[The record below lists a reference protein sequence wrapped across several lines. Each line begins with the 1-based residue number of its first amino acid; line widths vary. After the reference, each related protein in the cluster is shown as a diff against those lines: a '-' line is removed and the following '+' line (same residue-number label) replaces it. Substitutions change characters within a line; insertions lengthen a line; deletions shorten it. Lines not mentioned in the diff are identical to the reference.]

1 MGAHA
6 NIPKSIAGQQ
16 WAKTL
21 KINNAKVIQFSGFS
35 KVNEFDIH
43 NDPEA
48 ADDANLIGEPKP

>member
-1 MGAHA
+1 MLMRTS
-6 NIPKSIAGQQ
+6 KSISGQQ

-35 KVNEFDIH
+35 KVNEFEIH

-48 ADDANLIGEPKP
+48 TGDAKPIGEPKP